1 MDTQALFQSLF
12 MILSPYNLFF
22 CALGVFAGIIIGA
35 LPGLTSTMG
44 VALFIPLTFSLPPA
58 TGLILLGSI
67 YVGSVYGGSISAII
81 IKTPGTPAA
90 IITAIDGYELT
101 QKGQGGRALGISTIS
116 SFFGGLISC
125 FALLLI
131 APPLSKIVLKFGPSE
146 IFFLAILGLTVII
159 GLSRGRMLEGLIA
172 GALGLLFSTVGTD
185 EITGVYRYTFDNP
198 ALFEGVPLVPAVI
211 GLYSAGQVFSLAE
224 MTRKTIMVDT
234 SKASD
239 RILPTLDDL
248 KRLKTI
254 IFTGGVIGTIVGIIP
269 GAGVSIGSSI
279 SYNTAKSSSKHPEL
293 YGTGIIDGVAASESA
308 NNGVVGGSLIPLLT
322 LGIPGNV
329 VSAIFLGGLIIHGL
343 RPGSELFTKHASIT
357 YALLL
362 GLFVAHVFM
371 LILGLAGARYFA
383 KVAEFPTAALA
394 PVILSLSV
402 IGSYAL
408 RNNFFDVWVML
419 AFGVLGYGLKHLK
432 IPPAP
437 LALGMILGP
446 IAEQEFRRAKILYR
460 GSFSRMFMRPLS
472 LLIVVFIVLSLA
484 WPYVQEYRAKKKKK
498 TL

>member
-1 MDTQALFQSLF
+1 MDFQALFQSLF
-12 MILSPYNLFF
+12 IVFSLSNLFF
-22 CALGVFAGIIIGA
+22 CALGVFSGIIIGA

-44 VALFIPLTFSLPPA
+44 VALFIPLTFTLPPA

-146 IFFLAILGLTVII
+146 IFLLAILGLTVII
-159 GLSRGRMLEGLIA
+159 GLSKGKMLEGLIA
-172 GALGLLFSTVGTD
+172 GTVGLMLATVGTD

-198 ALFEGVPLVPAVI
+198 ALFEGVPLVPMVI
-211 GLYSAGQVFSLAE
+211 GLYSAGQVFALAE
-224 MTRKTIMVDT
+224 MARGTISVDAGKT
-234 SKASD
+234 SD
-239 RILPTLDDL
+239 RILPTWDDL

-254 IFTGGVIGTIVGIIP
+254 IFTGGIIGTIVGIIP

-279 SYNTAKSSSKHPEL
+279 SYNTAKSSSKHPEEF
-293 YGTGIIDGVAASESA
+293 GNGSIDGVAASESA
-308 NNGVVGGSLIPLLT
+308 NNGVVGGSLVPLLT
-322 LGIPGNV
+322 LGIPGNT

-343 RPGSELFTKHASIT
+343 RPGSELFTKHATTT
-357 YALLL
+357 YSLLI
-362 GLFVAHVFM
+362 GLFVAHIFM

-383 KVAEFPTAALA
+383 KVATFPTAALA

-408 RNNFFDVWVML
+408 RNNFFDVWIML
-419 AFGVLGYGLKHLK
+419 AFGILGYGLKHLK
-432 IPPAP
+432 IPSAP

-460 GSFSRMFMRPLS
+460 GSLVKMFFRPLS
-472 LLIVVFIVLSLA
+472 LTILVFIILSLV
-484 WPYVQEYRAKKKKK
+484 WPYIQEYRMKRKAGA
-498 TL
+498 

>member
-1 MDTQALFQSLF
+1 MDTSALFQALFTVLT
-12 MILSPYNLFF
+12 PYNLFF

-44 VALFIPLTFSLPPA
+44 VALFIPLTFTLDPA
-58 TGLILLGSI
+58 TGLILLGAI

-101 QKGQGGRALGISTIS
+101 QKGQGGRALGISTTS

-146 IFFLAILGLTVII
+146 IFLLAILGLTVII
-159 GLSRGRMLEGLIA
+159 GLSRGKMLEGLMA
-172 GALGLLFSTVGTD
+172 GSLGLLFATVGTD

-211 GLYSAGQVFSLAE
+211 GLYSAGQVFALAE
-224 MTRKTIMVDT
+224 MKRGTISSVDATKT
-234 SKASD
+234 SD
-239 RILPTLDDL
+239 RILPTFEDL

-254 IFTGGVIGTIVGIIP
+254 IFTGGIIGTIVGIIP

-279 SYNTAKSSSKHPEL
+279 SYNTAKSSSNHSEL
-293 YGTGIIDGVAASESA
+293 FGTGIVDGVAASESA
-308 NNGVVGGSLIPLLT
+308 NNGVVGGSLVPLLT
-322 LGIPGNV
+322 LGIPGNM

-362 GLFVAHVFM
+362 GLFVAHFFM

-383 KVAEFPTAALA
+383 RVATFPTAALA
-394 PVILSLSV
+394 PVILCLSV

-419 AFGVLGYGLKHLK
+419 IFGVLSYGLKHLK

-460 GSFSRMFMRPLS
+460 GDFVNMFFRPLS
-472 LLIVVFIVLSLA
+472 LLIMVFIIFSLA
-484 WPYVQEYRAKKKKK
+484 WPYFQQYRNKRRA
-498 TL
+498 